1 MRTFYILIITMSLIK
16 LIIDVLK
23 NTENDILNTIINL
36 CNLTFSKKIFMFL
49 IIILSSPMILIFR
62 ILLVVDFLSNI
73 VLLLF
78 SLNKNVEIICPQPYV
93 DIELEISEGIF
104 DYKRMLCY
112 IFNSMIFKIRK
123 NSFFRLYAIL
133 SKKNNAIDMKIVD
146 NMAFRYIFGVP
157 IEYVKFIILIIKKDE
172 IRKKKILVKIRSIL
186 RKKVLSICRHIKCD
200 NILYYDSIFKIKIKN
215 FKIKTNGFDKINIA
229 KNVNAVRMNGVLLEK
244 SSFRDPKV
252 HIIMKYDEKDTYFT
266 LTRSS
271 DVIYYNEE
279 GKKETIKSC
288 FMYNINNESNQYA
301 LPIKINSGNKSEKF
315 VIEDRVPPKIFD
327 QFKIKTREEY
337 IGWWVKNSIIIQT
350 LHVTE
355 GLNRDNNFSK
365 LQNMEI
371 YPKLNL
377 MDFANYLR
385 EKNNIEIFNEIILNM
400 NRPEYLELDKYFTEN
415 IKNHSEDFKI

>member
-1 MRTFYILIITMSLIK
+1 MSLIK

-337 IGWWVKNSIIIQT
+337 IG
-350 LHVTE
+350 
-355 GLNRDNNFSK
+355 
-365 LQNMEI
+365 
-371 YPKLNL
+371 
-377 MDFANYLR
+377 
-385 EKNNIEIFNEIILNM
+385 
-400 NRPEYLELDKYFTEN
+400 
-415 IKNHSEDFKI
+415 

>member
-1 MRTFYILIITMSLIK
+1 MRTFYILIITMSSIK
-16 LIIDVLK
+16 LIIDVLR

-49 IIILSSPMILIFR
+49 IIILSSPIILIFR
-62 ILLVVDFLSNI
+62 ILLVVDFLSNT

-112 IFNSMIFKIRK
+112 IFNNMIFKIRK

-133 SKKNNAIDMKIVD
+133 SKKNNAIDMKIID
-146 NMAFRYIFGVP
+146 NMAFRYIFGIP
-157 IEYVKFIILIIKKDE
+157 IEYVKFMILIIKKDE
-172 IRKKKILVKIRSIL
+172 IRKKKKLVKIRSIL
-186 RKKVLSICRHIKCD
+186 RKKVLSICRHIKSD

-229 KNVNAVRMNGVLLEK
+229 KNVNAVKMNGVLLEK
-244 SSFRDPKV
+244 SSFRDTKT

-279 GKKETIKSC
+279 GKKERIKTH
-288 FMYNINNESNQYA
+288 FMYNINNESNQYV
-301 LPIKINSGNKSEKF
+301 LPIKITSGNKSEKF
-315 VIEDRVPPKIFD
+315 VIEDTVPVKIFD

-337 IGWWVKNSIIIQT
+337 IGWWVRISIIIQT